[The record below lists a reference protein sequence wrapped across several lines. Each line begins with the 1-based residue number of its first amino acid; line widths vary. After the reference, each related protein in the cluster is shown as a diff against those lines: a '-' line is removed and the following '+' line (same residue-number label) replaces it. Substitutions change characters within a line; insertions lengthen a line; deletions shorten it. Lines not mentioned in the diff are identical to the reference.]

1 MHRKPSMLIRVLGV
15 ALGVLLVVLGV
26 CALIYFNEVGMLQR
40 IVGGIAMIG
49 TGVYFLNYGLTGRR
63 YLLGRPPI

>member
-1 MHRKPSMLIRVLGV
+1 MHRKPSMVIRVLGV
-15 ALGVLLVVLGV
+15 ALGVLLAVVGV

-40 IVGGIAMIG
+40 IAGGVAMIG
-49 TGVYFLNYGLTGRR
+49 TGVYFLNYGITGRR